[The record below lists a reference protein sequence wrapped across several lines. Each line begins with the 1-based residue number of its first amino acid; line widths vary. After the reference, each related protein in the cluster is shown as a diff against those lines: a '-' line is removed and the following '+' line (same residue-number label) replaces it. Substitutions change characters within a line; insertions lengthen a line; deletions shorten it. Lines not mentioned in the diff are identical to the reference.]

1 MNFNGSAGASDS
13 CSGVPH
19 TGQAGKRRIG
29 GGFDSLGVRLNHSR
43 PFNFEVEMPE
53 ALKVLLICLILLLI
67 APAAGIVLS
76 VAVIGLLVALP
87 VWGAWKTLV
96 KP

>member
-1 MNFNGSAGASDS
+1 
-13 CSGVPH
+13 
-19 TGQAGKRRIG
+19 
-29 GGFDSLGVRLNHSR
+29 
-43 PFNFEVEMPE
+43 MPE
-53 ALKVLLICLILLLI
+53 SLKVLLICLILLLI

-76 VAVIGLLVALP
+76 VAVIGLLIGLP